1 MAIDDM
7 IRDEKLKEGYTTL
20 EKAEEEQ
27 KQFKSEI
34 NEIAIGSKKSED
46 QKRTINSI
54 KTIYESREKV
64 IQLFDDYSRIVSE
77 AKYKTKYG
85 DLKI

>member
-1 MAIDDM
+1 M
-7 IRDEKLKEGYTTL
+7 
-20 EKAEEEQ
+20 
-27 KQFKSEI
+27 EI

-54 KTIYESREKV
+54 KTLYESREKL

-77 AKYKTKYG
+77 AKCKTKYG

>member
-85 DLKI
+85 NLKI